1 MVWRLLNP
9 NIEVRAPRFPLQLAV
24 RYRQVGANGW
34 CLGCTENISRSGVLV
49 RTDGPVEVDV
59 PIELRL
65 EMPVIPAHHEPA
77 EIWCRG
83 RVVRTI
89 ASADQPSTRY
99 AVAIEEYDFLPPS
112 AEFLTH

>member
-1 MVWRLLNP
+1 M
-9 NIEVRAPRFPLQLAV
+9 RAPRFPLQLAV
-24 RYRQVGANGW
+24 RYRQVGAGDW
-34 CLGCTENISRSGVLV
+34 CVGRTENISRSGVLV
-49 RTDGPVEVDV
+49 RTEEPVEVDV

-83 RVVRTI
+83 RVVRTV
-89 ASADQPSTRY
+89 ASADHPSTRY

>member
-1 MVWRLLNP
+1 LLNP
-9 NIEVRAPRFPLQLAV
+9 NLEVRAPRFPLQLAV
-24 RYRQVGANGW
+24 RYRQVGAGDW
-34 CLGCTENISRSGVLV
+34 CVGRTENISRSGVLV
-49 RTDGPVEVDV
+49 RTEEPVEVDV

-83 RVVRTI
+83 RVVRTV
-89 ASADQPSTRY
+89 ASAGHPSTRY